1 MAHCAVI
8 RRFVS
13 IWRRGLPLQRPDI
26 PHHKHQNPS
35 EGVEDAIDR
44 EFNDLFD
51 QWRKLTNE
59 ILSEP
64 TERYEIGESVLLG
77 KAIPYPAQVNSVKGV
92 YLQTFRW
99 GLYDEIDISDARGL
113 TERGYWTQIMNHTRS
128 GDVLVLGENMITDD
142 DHAGTN
148 WWCNEAIA
156 RDMTVIMGV
165 MGATGVGEVW
175 RFDHDTCPA
184 PLPLYRAEIGIP
196 MVNAGWW
203 PATRKAPQHEGTAYD
218 PEYAVAHLFRGVQ
231 PLAVD

>member
-13 IWRRGLPLQRPDI
+13 ISRRGLPLQRPDI

-92 YLQTFRW
+92 YFQFNV
-99 GLYDEIDISDARGL
+99 Y
-113 TERGYWTQIMNHTRS
+113 
-128 GDVLVLGENMITDD
+128 
-142 DHAGTN
+142 
-148 WWCNEAIA
+148 
-156 RDMTVIMGV
+156 
-165 MGATGVGEVW
+165 
-175 RFDHDTCPA
+175 F
-184 PLPLYRAEIGIP
+184 
-196 MVNAGWW
+196 
-203 PATRKAPQHEGTAYD
+203 
-218 PEYAVAHLFRGVQ
+218 
-231 PLAVD
+231 

>member
-77 KAIPYPAQVNSVKGV
+77 KAISYPAQVNSVIGV
-92 YLQTFRW
+92 YIIKKFYATVGGEPHPGQPAGWPGCGSPPTVLPPRNGSELSAENGAPLNADRHSVAAIRSAARPDGRVTEGRLAYARK
-99 GLYDEIDISDARGL
+99 GLAVGQPFTKT
-113 TERGYWTQIMNHTRS
+113 TEEGKSPDRERS
-128 GDVLVLGENMITDD
+128 GWHDKAGFCAQVPRILAQVPRILQLGQGSTLSS
-142 DHAGTN
+142 
-148 WWCNEAIA
+148 C
-156 RDMTVIMGV
+156 
-165 MGATGVGEVW
+165 
-175 RFDHDTCPA
+175 
-184 PLPLYRAEIGIP
+184 
-196 MVNAGWW
+196 
-203 PATRKAPQHEGTAYD
+203 
-218 PEYAVAHLFRGVQ
+218 
-231 PLAVD
+231 

>member
-77 KAIPYPAQVNSVKGV
+77 KAISYPAQVNSVIGV
-92 YLQTFRW
+92 YVAFAHAIFNCAFRKVTK
-99 GLYDEIDISDARGL
+99 LDFVQNRSLPRPENSDC
-113 TERGYWTQIMNHTRS
+113 
-128 GDVLVLGENMITDD
+128 GDFFPSLLKG
-142 DHAGTN
+142 
-148 WWCNEAIA
+148 
-156 RDMTVIMGV
+156 
-165 MGATGVGEVW
+165 
-175 RFDHDTCPA
+175 
-184 PLPLYRAEIGIP
+184 
-196 MVNAGWW
+196 
-203 PATRKAPQHEGTAYD
+203 
-218 PEYAVAHLFRGVQ
+218 
-231 PLAVD
+231 

>member
-92 YLQTFRW
+92 YLKLSRFYGR
-99 GLYDEIDISDARGL
+99 
-113 TERGYWTQIMNHTRS
+113 TRILS
-128 GDVLVLGENMITDD
+128 TRRHPD
-142 DHAGTN
+142 
-148 WWCNEAIA
+148 
-156 RDMTVIMGV
+156 R
-165 MGATGVGEVW
+165 
-175 RFDHDTCPA
+175 TCRK
-184 PLPLYRAEIGIP
+184 YR
-196 MVNAGWW
+196 
-203 PATRKAPQHEGTAYD
+203 
-218 PEYAVAHLFRGVQ
+218 
-231 PLAVD
+231 

>member
-77 KAIPYPAQVNSVKGV
+77 KAISYPAQVNSVIGV
-92 YLQTFRW
+92 YLDS
-99 GLYDEIDISDARGL
+99 L
-113 TERGYWTQIMNHTRS
+113 
-128 GDVLVLGENMITDD
+128 
-142 DHAGTN
+142 
-148 WWCNEAIA
+148 EASCSTKA
-156 RDMTVIMGV
+156 HHQMG
-165 MGATGVGEVW
+165 
-175 RFDHDTCPA
+175 
-184 PLPLYRAEIGIP
+184 
-196 MVNAGWW
+196 
-203 PATRKAPQHEGTAYD
+203 
-218 PEYAVAHLFRGVQ
+218 Q
-231 PLAVD
+231 PFSNF

>member
-77 KAIPYPAQVNSVKGV
+77 KAISYPAQVNSVIGV
-92 YLQTFRW
+92 YLQNNRSILNVFERFFPGFRL
-99 GLYDEIDISDARGL
+99 GHPNREIQFEGCTTKKFMFREWDFSSI
-113 TERGYWTQIMNHTRS
+113 
-128 GDVLVLGENMITDD
+128 
-142 DHAGTN
+142 DH
-148 WWCNEAIA
+148 
-156 RDMTVIMGV
+156 
-165 MGATGVGEVW
+165 GEVTLVFW
-175 RFDHDTCPA
+175 
-184 PLPLYRAEIGIP
+184 
-196 MVNAGWW
+196 
-203 PATRKAPQHEGTAYD
+203 PQHPSRPPFTNFEIWKAACHEFEERHRNTARLK
-218 PEYAVAHLFRGVQ
+218 E
-231 PLAVD
+231 

>member
-77 KAIPYPAQVNSVKGV
+77 KAISYPAQVNSVIGV
-92 YLQTFRW
+92 YIGTLTHDRW
-99 GLYDEIDISDARGL
+99 AAYFSYFLCKHQVCGSHILRDLAFVIDSNGYRWARLMHKLLREGC
-113 TERGYWTQIMNHTRS
+113 
-128 GDVLVLGENMITDD
+128 
-142 DHAGTN
+142 HAVN
-148 WWCNEAIA
+148 QSEAEC
-156 RDMTVIMGV
+156 R
-165 MGATGVGEVW
+165 
-175 RFDHDTCPA
+175 RYRKRYRPA
-184 PLPLYRAEIGIP
+184 SP
-196 MVNAGWW
+196 
-203 PATRKAPQHEGTAYD
+203 K
-218 PEYAVAHLFRGVQ
+218 
-231 PLAVD
+231 

>member
-77 KAIPYPAQVNSVKGV
+77 KAISYPAQVNSVIGV
-92 YLQTFRW
+92 YLTMIFR
-99 GLYDEIDISDARGL
+99 
-113 TERGYWTQIMNHTRS
+113 N
-128 GDVLVLGENMITDD
+128 
-142 DHAGTN
+142 
-148 WWCNEAIA
+148 
-156 RDMTVIMGV
+156 GV
-165 MGATGVGEVW
+165 PQFTG
-175 RFDHDTCPA
+175 R
-184 PLPLYRAEIGIP
+184 
-196 MVNAGWW
+196 
-203 PATRKAPQHEGTAYD
+203 
-218 PEYAVAHLFRGVQ
+218 
-231 PLAVD
+231 

>member
-92 YLQTFRW
+92 YLFETIYAQQTLGW
-99 GLYDEIDISDARGL
+99 HADCKL
-113 TERGYWTQIMNHTRS
+113 TAQRTSI
-128 GDVLVLGENMITDD
+128 V
-142 DHAGTN
+142 
-148 WWCNEAIA
+148 
-156 RDMTVIMGV
+156 
-165 MGATGVGEVW
+165 
-175 RFDHDTCPA
+175 
-184 PLPLYRAEIGIP
+184 
-196 MVNAGWW
+196 
-203 PATRKAPQHEGTAYD
+203 
-218 PEYAVAHLFRGVQ
+218 HLFSALVV
-231 PLAVD
+231 AVTCE

>member
-77 KAIPYPAQVNSVKGV
+77 KAISYPAQVNSVIGV
-92 YLQTFRW
+92 YTSFLCNFSALSFEIVGILHFFCHIRRIGSDIGCSRSQW
-99 GLYDEIDISDARGL
+99 NNGLF
-113 TERGYWTQIMNHTRS
+113 
-128 GDVLVLGENMITDD
+128 
-142 DHAGTN
+142 
-148 WWCNEAIA
+148 CC
-156 RDMTVIMGV
+156 
-165 MGATGVGEVW
+165 
-175 RFDHDTCPA
+175 RFFLLKSSPGSC
-184 PLPLYRAEIGIP
+184 L
-196 MVNAGWW
+196 
-203 PATRKAPQHEGTAYD
+203 
-218 PEYAVAHLFRGVQ
+218 AVATEGKCQRFQ
-231 PLAVD
+231 N

>member
-77 KAIPYPAQVNSVKGV
+77 KAISYPAQVNSVIGV
-92 YLQTFRW
+92 YILCVRENSIKMDRSVKRYENCSDLINILKVMSLLFMAKLSNNFGPACRFR
-99 GLYDEIDISDARGL
+99 LRQKR
-113 TERGYWTQIMNHTRS
+113 TMNLSR
-128 GDVLVLGENMITDD
+128 
-142 DHAGTN
+142 
-148 WWCNEAIA
+148 
-156 RDMTVIMGV
+156 
-165 MGATGVGEVW
+165 
-175 RFDHDTCPA
+175 
-184 PLPLYRAEIGIP
+184 
-196 MVNAGWW
+196 
-203 PATRKAPQHEGTAYD
+203 
-218 PEYAVAHLFRGVQ
+218 
-231 PLAVD
+231 

>member
-1 MAHCAVI
+1 MGWFVLRASPAAAPLQLSFRPAGGAIIGRQKGIIFESKLTHCAVI

-13 IWRRGLPLQRPDI
+13 ISRRGLPLQRPDI

-92 YLQTFRW
+92 
-99 GLYDEIDISDARGL
+99 
-113 TERGYWTQIMNHTRS
+113 
-128 GDVLVLGENMITDD
+128 
-142 DHAGTN
+142 
-148 WWCNEAIA
+148 
-156 RDMTVIMGV
+156 
-165 MGATGVGEVW
+165 
-175 RFDHDTCPA
+175 
-184 PLPLYRAEIGIP
+184 
-196 MVNAGWW
+196 
-203 PATRKAPQHEGTAYD
+203 
-218 PEYAVAHLFRGVQ
+218 
-231 PLAVD
+231 

>member
-1 MAHCAVI
+1 MIHCAVI

-77 KAIPYPAQVNSVKGV
+77 KAISYPAQVNSAIGV
-92 YLQTFRW
+92 YDLIIRDF
-99 GLYDEIDISDARGL
+99 
-113 TERGYWTQIMNHTRS
+113 TESQRFWTPPEHRDSRTWRS
-128 GDVLVLGENMITDD
+128 
-142 DHAGTN
+142 
-148 WWCNEAIA
+148 CS
-156 RDMTVIMGV
+156 
-165 MGATGVGEVW
+165 GAKK
-175 RFDHDTCPA
+175 R
-184 PLPLYRAEIGIP
+184 PL
-196 MVNAGWW
+196 
-203 PATRKAPQHEGTAYD
+203 EG
-218 PEYAVAHLFRGVQ
+218 PEG
-231 PLAVD
+231 

>member
-92 YLQTFRW
+92 YI
-99 GLYDEIDISDARGL
+99 IDII
-113 TERGYWTQIMNHTRS
+113 Y
-128 GDVLVLGENMITDD
+128 
-142 DHAGTN
+142 
-148 WWCNEAIA
+148 
-156 RDMTVIMGV
+156 
-165 MGATGVGEVW
+165 
-175 RFDHDTCPA
+175 
-184 PLPLYRAEIGIP
+184 
-196 MVNAGWW
+196 
-203 PATRKAPQHEGTAYD
+203 
-218 PEYAVAHLFRGVQ
+218 
-231 PLAVD
+231 